1 MSINPTNAPADV
13 QKFYNDAKKAFI
25 GKSPWIIDQHQE
37 RTTHTN
43 INRTVV
49 TICDEDGFNSVTL
62 QDSTKTPQDGG
73 RISNVGVFAG
83 AFGTTIE
90 DVRFSEWKKGIYR
103 FWLWNKVQR
112 EIVEF
117 YYHCDE
123 D

>member
-1 MSINPTNAPADV
+1 MTINPTNAPESV
-13 QKFYNDAKKAFI
+13 KKFHEDAKKALV

-37 RTTHTN
+37 RTTHKN

-62 QDSTKTPQDGG
+62 QDSINTLQDGS

-90 DVRFSEWKKGIYR
+90 DVRFSEWKEGVYR
-103 FWLWNKVQR
+103 FWCWNNTQR

-123 D
+123 N

>member
-1 MSINPTNAPADV
+1 MTINPTNV
-13 QKFYNDAKKAFI
+13 SESVKKFHEDAKKTLI

-37 RTTHTN
+37 RTTYTN

-62 QDSTKTPQDGG
+62 QDSTKNSKGDG

-90 DVRFSEWKKGIYR
+90 DVRFSEWKEGVYR
-103 FWLWNKVQR
+103 FWCWNNTQR

-117 YYHCDE
+117 YYHV
-123 D
+123 

>member
-1 MSINPTNAPADV
+1 MSINPTNAPESV
-13 QKFYNDAKKAFI
+13 KKFHEDAKKAFI

-37 RTTHTN
+37 RTTYTN

-49 TICDEDGFNSVTL
+49 TICDDDGFNSVTL
-62 QDSTKTPQDGG
+62 QDSIKTQGSG
-73 RISNVGVFAG
+73 RISNVGAFAG

-117 YYHCDE
+117 YYHCE